1 MRKKA
6 KLFTFE
12 KGKEKKAESMIK
24 VCFAKRVTKDHV
36 KFQEILNANPDD
48 GKKSPKA
55 VPMLSSMASTQESKQ
70 VVLSKPLPGH
80 HTRVL
85 AWRMG
90 CPHRHHS
97 HANPHGSETQVRQIG
112 RYHVSREKKVFML
125 MKVICVPPPST
136 Y

>member
-1 MRKKA
+1 
-6 KLFTFE
+6 
-12 KGKEKKAESMIK
+12 MIK

-70 VVLSKPLPGH
+70 VVYTEPLPGH

-125 MKVICVPPPST
+125 MKVMCVPPPLPT
-136 Y
+136 RYTKNIVVRMRE

>member
-1 MRKKA
+1 
-6 KLFTFE
+6 
-12 KGKEKKAESMIK
+12 MIK

-70 VVLSKPLPGH
+70 VVSSEPLPGH

-112 RYHVSREKKVFML
+112 RYHVSRKKKFL
-125 MKVICVPPPST
+125 C
-136 Y
+136 

>member
-1 MRKKA
+1 
-6 KLFTFE
+6 
-12 KGKEKKAESMIK
+12 MIK

-70 VVLSKPLPGH
+70 VVYTEPLPGH

-90 CPHRHHS
+90 CPPPATIVMPIPMRAKRRS
-97 HANPHGSETQVRQIG
+97 G
-112 RYHVSREKKVFML
+112 R
-125 MKVICVPPPST
+125 
-136 Y
+136 